1 MPNIVTKKIRIDNA
15 RRFIE
20 MFGTSSNSV
29 YTFIGR
35 PQPWADD
42 SKPPVPQDN
51 AQEHAKIWDELLAM
65 KRVLPIDVKPVV
77 KRINWTLY
85 ETYAAYDN
93 EDEDLQEKNFYVMNQ
108 FFDVYKCIDNRNNS
122 VSTVEPFGQSPN
134 IFSTSD
140 GYKWKYLYS
149 ISIGDQLRFLTRNWM
164 PVLKNEE
171 VASVAKDGGI
181 ERIVINNGGSNHSF
195 RANVSIIGDGTGA
208 NISILS
214 RLGVIQNF
222 IFTNTG
228 SKYRYARAV
237 VNDTTG
243 RFGNIRPIISPVGGH
258 GFDPVSELGSHFVM
272 INTKTE
278 YEEGF
283 GDFPVDIQ
291 YRTIGLIKNPK
302 GYHYMPDGTRMADS
316 EMVSGGSA
324 YSMTFNS
331 LYSIQLDNASGTF
344 NNNEFILG
352 TSSQANAYVVSS
364 NVVSGNGYIKYIQT
378 NELTSNFRPFSV
390 NEVVIGSSTGS
401 TARIV
406 SITIPEVD
414 QDSGDII
421 YVENRTPIRRLVDQA
436 ENLHLVLEF

>member
-20 MFGTSSNSV
+20 TLGISTNSL

-42 SKPPVPQDN
+42 SAPPVPSDTVE
-51 AQEHAKIWDELLAM
+51 EHAKVWDEIVAL
-65 KRVLPIDVKPVV
+65 KRILPTDVKPVV

-122 VSTVEPFGQSPN
+122 VSTVEPFGKSPN

-149 ISIGDQLRFLTRNWM
+149 IPVGDQLKFLTRNWM
-164 PVLKNEE
+164 PVLKNDE

-181 ERIVINNGGSNHSF
+181 ERIVINNGGINHSF
-195 RANVSIIGDGTGA
+195 RANVGIIGDGTGA
-208 NISILS
+208 NISIIS
-214 RLGVIQNF
+214 RLGVIQDF
-222 IFTNTG
+222 IFTNSG
-228 SKYRYARAV
+228 SNYRYARAV

-243 RFGNIRPIISPVGGH
+243 RFGNLRPIISPVGGH
-258 GFDPVSELGSHFVM
+258 GFDPVSELGSHFIMV
-272 INTKTE
+272 NTRTE
-278 YEEGF
+278 YDEGF
-283 GDFPVDIQ
+283 GDFPTDIQ
-291 YRTIGLIKNPK
+291 YRTIGLVKNPK
-302 GYHYMPDGTRMADS
+302 GANGNVAT
-316 EMVSGGSA
+316 
-324 YSMTFNS
+324 S
-331 LYSIQLDNASGTF
+331 LTLGALRSIQITDASGSF
-344 NNNEFILG
+344 NNNEFVG
-352 TSSQANAYVVSS
+352 GFTSLANAYIVSS

-378 NELTSNFRPFSV
+378 NDLTSNFRSFSI
-390 NEVVIGSSTGS
+390 NETVIGSTSGSTG
-401 TARIV
+401 RIT
-406 SITIPEVD
+406 SITSPEVQ

-421 YVENRTPIRRLVDQA
+421 YIENRTPIRRLIDQA

>member
-20 MFGTSSNSV
+20 TLGISTNSL
-29 YTFIGR
+29 YTFIAR

-42 SKPPVPQDN
+42 SAPPVPSDT
-51 AQEHAKIWDELLAM
+51 AEEHAKVWDEIVAL
-65 KRVLPIDVKPVV
+65 KRILPTDAKPVV

-122 VSTVEPFGQSPN
+122 VSTVEPFGKSPN

-149 ISIGDQLRFLTRNWM
+149 IPVGDQLKFLTRNWM
-164 PVLKNEE
+164 PVLKNDE

-181 ERIVINNGGSNHSF
+181 ERIVINNGGINHSF
-195 RANVSIIGDGTGA
+195 RANVGIIGDGTGA
-208 NISILS
+208 NISIIS
-214 RLGVIQNF
+214 RLGVIQDF
-222 IFTNTG
+222 IFTNSG
-228 SKYRYARAV
+228 SNYRYARAV

-243 RFGNIRPIISPVGGH
+243 RFGNLRPIISPVGGH
-258 GFDPVSELGSHFVM
+258 GFDPVSELGSHFIMV
-272 INTKTE
+272 NTRTE
-278 YEEGF
+278 YDEGF
-283 GDFPVDIQ
+283 GDFPTDIQ
-291 YRTIGLIKNPK
+291 YRTIGLVKNPK
-302 GYHYMPDGTRMADS
+302 GANGNVATS
-316 EMVSGGSA
+316 LTLSA
-324 YSMTFNS
+324 
-331 LYSIQLDNASGTF
+331 LRSIQITDASGSF
-344 NNNEFILG
+344 NNNEFVG
-352 TSSQANAYVVSS
+352 GFTSLANAYIVSS

-378 NELTSNFRPFSV
+378 NDLTSNFRSFSI
-390 NEVVIGSSTGS
+390 NETVIGSTSGSTGRV
-401 TARIV
+401 T
-406 SITIPEVD
+406 SITFPEVQ

-421 YVENRTPIRRLVDQA
+421 YIENRTPIRRLIDQA